1 MRFPRLA
8 LVLACGLSCAACFQM
23 STVVK
28 IEGDGSGTI
37 DHQMV
42 FTTAALQQIRQF
54 AALGG
59 GRGGR
64 GGTLDLVSEDQAR
77 SMASSLGS
85 GVTYVSSTPINTPEG
100 QGRLSTYAFA
110 DVSQIKITQQPD
122 APGGMTVRAQGLNT
136 GGGTITCSMTHEANG
151 NAVLHV
157 ILPEP
162 SLPGADAAGGNAA
175 FVQQVPMIRSILA
188 NARVSIVVEPAGRLV
203 RTNSPFVD
211 GRRVTLLDL
220 NLDDLLGND
229 ALLAKLQSAKS
240 ADDLRA
246 ALKEAPGI
254 RMVLDKEV
262 TIEFTPG
269 K

>member
-1 MRFPRLA
+1 MRLPRLA
-8 LVLACGLSCAACFQM
+8 LVLACGLSSTACFQM

-28 IEGDGSGTI
+28 IGGDGSGTI
-37 DHQMV
+37 VHKML

-59 GRGGR
+59 RR

-77 SMASSLGS
+77 SMASSLGP

-100 QGRLSTYAFA
+100 QGRLSTYAFT
-110 DVSQIKITQQPD
+110 DISQIKITQQPD
-122 APGGMTVRAQGLNT
+122 APGGVTVRAQGLNT

-157 ILPEP
+157 TLPDP

-175 FVQQVPMIRSILA
+175 FVQQVPMIRSLLA
-188 NARVSIVVEPAGRLV
+188 NARVSIFVEPEGRLV
-203 RTNSPFVD
+203 RTSSPFVD
-211 GRRVTLLDL
+211 GQRVTLLDL
-220 NLDDLLGND
+220 NLDDLLGNET
-229 ALLAKLQSAKS
+229 LLTKLQGAKN

-254 RMVLDKEV
+254 RMVLDREV
-262 TIEFTPG
+262 TIEFTPE

>member
-8 LVLACGLSCAACFQM
+8 LALACGLSCTACFQM

-28 IEGDGSGTI
+28 IRGDGSGTI
-37 DHQMV
+37 EHKML

-59 GRGGR
+59 GRGGS
-64 GGTLDLVSEDQAR
+64 LDLVSEDQAR
-77 SMASSLGS
+77 SMAGSLGA
-85 GVTYVSSTPINTPEG
+85 GVTYVSSTPIVTPEG
-100 QGRLSTYAFA
+100 QGRLSTYAFT

-122 APGGMTVRAQGLNT
+122 APGGVTVRAQGLNT

-151 NAVLHV
+151 NAVLH
-157 ILPEP
+157 IALPEP
-162 SLPGADAAGGNAA
+162 NLPGGDAAGGNAA
-175 FVQQVPMIRSILA
+175 FVQQAPMLRSMLA
-188 NARVSIVVEPAGRLV
+188 NARISIVIEPAGRLV
-203 RTNSPFVD
+203 RTSSPFVD
-211 GRRVTLLDL
+211 GQRVTLIDL
-220 NLDDLLGND
+220 NLDELLGNA
-229 ALLAKLQSAKS
+229 ALLTQLQSARS

-254 RMVLDKEV
+254 RMVLDRDV
-262 TIEFTPG
+262 TIEFTPE